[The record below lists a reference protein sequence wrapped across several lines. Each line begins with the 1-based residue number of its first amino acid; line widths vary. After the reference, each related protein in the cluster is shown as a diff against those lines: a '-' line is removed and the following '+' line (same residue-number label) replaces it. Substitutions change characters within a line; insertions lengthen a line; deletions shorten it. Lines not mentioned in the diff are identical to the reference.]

1 MYINCL
7 DQEMCSELDPRDLI
21 HWAGHEELGPQFM
34 RLLGVAQ
41 EGGSTV
47 SECFVTASRIDL
59 NEKESWSREWKRT
72 ADVNYERAKTAQ
84 NDGHLL
90 TAKSNWLR
98 AISYYLAAV
107 TDFDSPDKD
116 IEGLLQSIRTC
127 AHSYLEHLTPGGEVV
142 EIPWLDGY
150 SLEGYFL
157 PSQDTRGRSAVVICI
172 GEPGHRKDEFLY
184 KTARYARDRG
194 MSLLAVDLLGP
205 DGGRHFREVVGR
217 PDLETAIGSVL
228 DYLLTRKDVDETRI
242 AIFGDGGGS
251 SFVARGIAMDQRV
264 AAAVCD
270 GGVWDL
276 LERNFLRRRLSSGDA
291 AVTSGREHSLAQTLK
306 CPVLVT
312 VGENGWLEADR
323 VSDLINQ
330 LRTNRH
336 DISLKIFLGSETASH
351 QGHIDNPSLANEF
364 IFDWIADR
372 LRTTACAANALLTNP
387 S

>member
-1 MYINCL
+1 MR
-7 DQEMCSELDPRDLI
+7 SEFDPRDLI
-21 HWAGHEELGPQFM
+21 HWSGHEELGLQFM

-59 NEKESWSREWKRT
+59 NEKESWPREWKRT
-72 ADVNYERAKTAQ
+72 ADVNYERAKRAL

-98 AISYYLAAV
+98 AISYYLAAA
-107 TDFDSPDKD
+107 TDFDSPDAD

-127 AHSYLEHLTPGGEVV
+127 ARSYLEHLIPGGEVV
-142 EIPWLDGY
+142 QIPWLDDY

-157 PSQDTRGRSAVVICI
+157 PSQNIRDRSAVVICI
-172 GEPGHRKDEFLY
+172 GEPGHRKEEFLY

-205 DGGRHFREVVGR
+205 DGGLHFGEVVGR
-217 PDLETAIGSVL
+217 PDLETAVGSVL

-242 AIFGDGGGS
+242 AILGDGGGS
-251 SFVARGIAMDQRV
+251 SFVARGIAMDQRL

-276 LERNFLRRRLSSGDA
+276 LERNFLRRRASSGD
-291 AVTSGREHSLAQTLK
+291 VVVMPGSEHSLAQTLK

-312 VGENGWLEADR
+312 AGENGWLEADR
-323 VSDLINQ
+323 VFDLVNQ
-330 LRTNRH
+330 LRTDRR
-336 DISLKIFLGSETASH
+336 DISLKIFPGSETASC

-372 LRTTACAANALLTNP
+372 LRTTASAASELLTNP